1 MTELKAIIADDEAQ
15 LLMHLKKKLRDVWP
29 ELAIC
34 GEAKNGIEAWETIR
48 IHKPDFAFL
57 DIKMPGMTGLEV
69 AGKVLGSCRVVFI
82 TAYDQYAIDAFDNEA
97 VDYLLKP
104 VTTERLGRTI
114 ERLKKRMDSDQS
126 DHERFM
132 RAIESVM
139 ERNRHGQTKEYLR
152 WIKVLKNDSIRLIP
166 VDDIYYFQATDKY
179 TSVVTAEGEA
189 LIKKPIKELEDELDP
204 ESFWR
209 IHRGTIVNVDS
220 IEKVSTSITGRMIV
234 KMRQSP
240 ELLTVSRSYS
250 HLFKQM

>member
-1 MTELKAIIADDEAQ
+1 MTDLKAIIADDEAQ
-15 LLMHLKKKLRDVWP
+15 LLMHLKKRLQDVWP
-29 ELAIC
+29 ELMIC
-34 GEAKNGIEAWETIR
+34 GEAKNGIEAWEMIR
-48 IHKPDFAFL
+48 ILNPDFAFL

-69 AGKVLGSCRVVFI
+69 AGKVLGSCRVVFV

-114 ERLKKRMDSDQS
+114 ERLKKRTNSGQA

-132 RAIESVM
+132 RAIETVM
-139 ERNRHGQTKEYLR
+139 ERNRHGQAKEYLR

-204 ESFWR
+204 ENFWR

-234 KMRQSP
+234 KMRQSE